1 MATMFITHDLALA
14 SEYCDRI
21 VVMHA
26 GHVVEA
32 APTRELFSRPR
43 HPYTARLIASTP
55 TREGSIASLSSI
67 PGNLPDLRRADL
79 PKCRFYARCER
90 ATEECA
96 RDALPVVVFGDAH
109 RAYCFIHWEFP
120 PATPQ
125 NSRLRK
131 LRRRPCAR
139 PVRTDSDPEP

>member
-1 MATMFITHDLALA
+1 MATLLITHDLALA

-55 TREGSIASLSSI
+55 TREGSIASLASI

-79 PKCRFYARCER
+79 PQCRFYARCER
-90 ATEECA
+90 ATVECA
-96 RDALPVVVFGDAH
+96 RDALPVVVFSDAH
-109 RAYCFIHWEFP
+109 RAYCFHPLGISPGDAAEFP
-120 PATPQ
+120 VADASAQ
-125 NSRLRK
+125 AMRK
-131 LRRRPCAR
+131 TG
-139 PVRTDSDPEP
+139 RTDTPIEP